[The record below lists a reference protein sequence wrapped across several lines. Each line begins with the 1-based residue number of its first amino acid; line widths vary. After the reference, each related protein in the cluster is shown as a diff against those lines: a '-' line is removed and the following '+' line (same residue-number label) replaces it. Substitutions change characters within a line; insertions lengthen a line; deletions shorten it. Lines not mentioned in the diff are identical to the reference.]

1 MAQIITLPRTMSL
14 VRQFEELSLFTEKTR
29 SGDLFCAGLLDGTVE
44 ISFDWHGDWWV
55 SDIHIE
61 VENYR
66 PGKDNLAKMVRI
78 DADNQPALYWLLL
91 DVLTDKYAATIEEW
105 IAMELAEAA

>member
-14 VRQFEELSLFTEKTR
+14 TRQFEELSLCTEKTA

-44 ISFDWHGDWWV
+44 ISFDSSGDWWV

-61 VENYR
+61 VENYKR
-66 PGKDNLAKMVRI
+66 GPANRSKTVRI

-91 DVLTDKYAATIEEW
+91 DVLTDTYASSIAEW
-105 IAMELAEAA
+105 IAFEMSEAA

>member
-14 VRQFEELSLFTEKTR
+14 TRQFEELALFTEKTA

-44 ISFDWHGDWWV
+44 ISFDADGDWWV

-61 VENYR
+61 VENYKR
-66 PGKDNLAKMVRI
+66 GPANRSKTVRI
-78 DADNQPALYWLLL
+78 DADNNPALYWLLL
-91 DVLTDKYAATIEEW
+91 GVLTDTYANSVAEW
-105 IAMELAEAA
+105 IAFEMPEAA